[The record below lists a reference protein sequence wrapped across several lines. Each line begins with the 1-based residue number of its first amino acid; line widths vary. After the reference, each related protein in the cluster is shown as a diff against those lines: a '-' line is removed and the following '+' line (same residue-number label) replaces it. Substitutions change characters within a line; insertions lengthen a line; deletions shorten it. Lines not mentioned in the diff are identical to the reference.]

1 MLHSREPRVSIES
14 VLRHLVVWQWILA
27 GLSILG
33 FELEVEGLPFLLQ
46 QFAAAEAA
54 RPPTA
59 ADTAVGWLTLAWGIG
74 SLAASIGVLAFRPWA
89 RPLYLAM
96 ALAGCVLQALLEPSV
111 TTPWSVAAE
120 TAAQVLVGV
129 TIGVAY
135 FSPVRAR
142 FARPPG

>member
-1 MLHSREPRVSIES
+1 MLHSREPRVPIES

-27 GLSILG
+27 GLSILS
-33 FELEVEGLPFLLQ
+33 FELEVEQLPFLLQ
-46 QFAAAEAA
+46 EYAAGEAA

-59 ADTAVGWLTLAWGIG
+59 ADAAVGWLTLSGGLG
-74 SLAASIGVLAFRPWA
+74 SLAASIGIFAFRRWA

-96 ALAGCVLQALLEPSV
+96 ALLGCVLQALLEPSV

-120 TAAQVLVGV
+120 TATQVLVGA

-135 FSPVRAR
+135 FSPVRDR
-142 FARPPG
+142 FARRPG